1 MVKFLSS
8 DFLKSLLISKLIMD
22 GDAGCRFEEAEGL
35 IYPESE
41 AKAAV
46 QTSLAIVSVCFSPLV
61 L

>member
-8 DFLKSLLISKLIMD
+8 DFLISKLVMD
-22 GDAGCRFEEAEGL
+22 RDAGCRFEEDEGL
-35 IYPESE
+35 IYPKSE
-41 AKAAV
+41 AKGEV

>member
-8 DFLKSLLISKLIMD
+8 DLRSLLISKLVMD

-35 IYPESE
+35 IYPKSE